1 MLPFKLENQAE
12 TPLPKKALEH
22 IESVVSSLPREHLR
36 GIEKLR
42 IVDAITDPRLKALG
56 SNATNLPGL
65 YHPKQGIQ
73 QAFIEIALI
82 PLLKPNE
89 SFFKRITP
97 RMTFKSNAAYL
108 IVSLIGQHYYITFR
122 HSVKKGQIE
131 SGVKQYTEKYL
142 KAWSEK
148 NQSWRTKLF
157 KPFQPTLE
165 RWAKSLQK
173 KAGEQQKKAI
183 K

>member
-1 MLPFKLENQAE
+1 MLPFKVENQAE
-12 TPLPKKALEH
+12 VPLPKKALEH
-22 IESVVSSLPREHLR
+22 IESVVASLPREHLR

-42 IVDAITDPRLKALG
+42 IVDFIEDPRLKSLG
-56 SNATNLPGL
+56 NQATNLPGL
-65 YHPKQGIQ
+65 YHPRQGN
-73 QAFIEIALI
+73 QAAFLEIALF
-82 PLLKPNE
+82 PLLKPND

-97 RMTFKSNAAYL
+97 KMTFKSNVAYL

-131 SGVKQYTEKYL
+131 SGVKQYTEKHL

-148 NQSWRTKLF
+148 NQSWRSKLF

-165 RWAKSLQK
+165 KWAKSLQK
-173 KAGEQQKKAI
+173 KAGQQQKKAA

>member
-22 IESVVSSLPREHLR
+22 IEKVVASLPREHLR

-42 IVDAITDPRLKALG
+42 IVDFIEEPRLKGLG
-56 SNATNLPGL
+56 SKATNLPGL
-65 YHPKQGIQ
+65 YHPKQGTQ
-73 QAFIEIALI
+73 QAFLEIALM
-82 PLLKPNE
+82 PLLKPTD

-97 RMTFKSNAAYL
+97 RMTFKSNIAYL

-131 SGVKQYTEKYL
+131 SSVKQYTEKHL

-157 KPFQPTLE
+157 KPLQPTLE

-173 KAGEQQKKAI
+173 KANQQQKKAA